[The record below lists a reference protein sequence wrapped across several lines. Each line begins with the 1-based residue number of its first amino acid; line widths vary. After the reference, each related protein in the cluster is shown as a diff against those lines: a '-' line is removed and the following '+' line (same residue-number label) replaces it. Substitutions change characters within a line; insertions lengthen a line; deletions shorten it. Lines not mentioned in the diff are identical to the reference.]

1 MCLFTKMLYF
11 FYYYLFH
18 FPLIYIYAVQL
29 QKKHELPRIS
39 FHGLDFSQAVKTKQT
54 TDKWTIKQKAQLA
67 DLSSAAYLVKKKK
80 GGEGVASQ
88 RLKNSCWVFLSLFYL
103 LEILRSL
110 CLWNAVRN
118 WYFTTKQ
125 KSRSSCP
132 YSSCYQNDHSQWPW
146 RLKLLFSKHTIFCS
160 KVSNTFLNCSQLLKN

>member
-80 GGEGVASQ
+80 RGGGG
-88 RLKNSCWVFLSLFYL
+88 
-103 LEILRSL
+103 
-110 CLWNAVRN
+110 
-118 WYFTTKQ
+118 FTEVKE
-125 KSRSSCP
+125 
-132 YSSCYQNDHSQWPW
+132 
-146 RLKLLFSKHTIFCS
+146 
-160 KVSNTFLNCSQLLKN
+160 